1 MIAYAFPF
9 DTRTCTPTSLSDSKQ
24 RANMGKLSE
33 RSSKDHRTP
42 NQSNVEE
49 QDGCKTAVVNLGMP
63 GEIKRQRVGMGYMNG
78 YYCWKPG
85 CMGGCDGESIVW
97 ETAWSVVLSGRNENL
112 TRTRVIKCSEPA
124 RQTHSAIECI
134 QSQPD
139 RRTLPCSVVR
149 HDNNVFDDLLPSPLV
164 LFVTLLP
171 KHSLPQDTNRWVWFA
186 LPFPFHL
193 ALVLEKY
200 AVIAS
205 FRAVESVS
213 AR

>member
-139 RRTLPCSVVR
+139 RRTLPCSVRPPRLQTPVTPSTVCHSPPQTFPPPRHESLGTVR
-149 HDNNVFDDLLPSPLV
+149 
-164 LFVTLLP
+164 
-171 KHSLPQDTNRWVWFA
+171 FA
-186 LPFPFHL
+186 LPFPSSLGAREIHRDH
-193 ALVLEKY
+193 V
-200 AVIAS
+200 V
-205 FRAVESVS
+205 RAEESTS
-213 AR
+213 AK

>member
-24 RANMGKLSE
+24 RAHTGKPSE

-42 NQSNVEE
+42 SQSNVKERE
-49 QDGCKTAVVNLGMP
+49 GCKTAVINLGMP
-63 GEIKRQRVGMGYMNG
+63 GEIKRQRVGMGYVNG
-78 YYCWKPG
+78 HYCWKPG

-139 RRTLPCSVVR
+139 RRTLPCSVTRSSGVGTA
-149 HDNNVFDDLLPSPLV
+149 PSAP
-164 LFVTLLP
+164 P
-171 KHSLPQDTNRWVWFA
+171 DISLSSPNIPSLRTR
-186 LPFPFHL
+186 
-193 ALVLEKY
+193 
-200 AVIAS
+200 IAGYGS
-205 FRAVESVS
+205 PCPSLSIWPWCSRNTP
-213 AR
+213 